1 MPETR
6 KVGMILTDYD
16 FRALSPIDFEHLTR
30 DVLNADLKLSLQG
43 YAPGPDQGIDLRQ
56 VAANGAVTVVQCKHY
71 LDSSWS
77 TFMRAVRKEADRG
90 QGLGASSYLFVTSR
104 ALSPHQQDELVQAL
118 RPMGVTHDHVW
129 GREKLNEALLRH
141 PDVERRNIKLWLS
154 SAGMLDTL
162 LNAGRWQRSEVTL
175 DEVRDLAKL
184 WVRTPAYDE
193 VLSVLEREGVCIVYG
208 PPGAGKTF
216 LAEMVLLAAAAE
228 GWKAVH
234 VVGDIEDAW
243 KALTLDDTNQIFYY
257 NDFLGEGQLQVAS
270 KNEPTQLAN
279 FIKRVRKTREHKRF
293 ILATREQNLLQ
304 AADEYDALQDLPRNA
319 SLLGIRM
326 DRYPV
331 HIRAEILFNHLYFS
345 DISEEDRLR
354 LAIDNRIVSIV
365 DHSAYNPRLIE
376 ASLKYAT
383 PGSADEKLE
392 AIKHALDHPD
402 QLWEK
407 SFRKLP
413 PLGQQILLALATL
426 PARPWPLSV
435 IRELVATSNNL
446 SWRPTL
452 RILESTWVN
461 ISGQPS
467 DRYVA
472 FANPSC
478 RDYLLGVLDDAAVAE
493 DQVDRIRSLDQVV
506 SLTRSAGLTANV
518 SNRGQRPELAHSL
531 SSRRDRI
538 VELIRSRVDANFD
551 GERFTGSMDV
561 LRDAAAMLA
570 VYGAESDTGWLLERI
585 SSRIGS
591 FGQLSSIDLSNV
603 FMLAE
608 LLQGLT
614 TGSSDARDAL
624 SGELVANAI
633 GAIKTSRGLDA
644 YEALPQYLRSPDVEE
659 AARQRAREVLTEE
672 ADYLLYD
679 VEDSDS
685 IRFGAGDIE
694 RRALWYRVHVNIG
707 PLLDRANEMQ
717 IKEGRTVPW
726 PDSEADAGAGD
737 SADDAA
743 SIRQIFSRFGQ

>member
-1 MPETR
+1 MTLP
-6 KVGMILTDYD
+6 DYD

-56 VAANGAVTVVQCKHY
+56 VAPNGAVTVVQCKHY

-90 QGLGASSYLFVTSR
+90 QGLGASCYLFVTSR
-104 ALSPHQQDELVQAL
+104 ALSPHQQDEIVQAL

-129 GREKLNEALLRH
+129 GRERLNEALSRY
-141 PDVERRNIKLWLS
+141 PDVERRSIKLWLS

-193 VLSVLEREGVCIVYG
+193 VLNVLEKEGVCIIYG
-208 PPGAGKTF
+208 PPGVGKTF

-228 GWKAVH
+228 GWNAVH

-243 KALTLDDTNQIFYY
+243 KALALDDTNQIFYY

-279 FIKRVRKTREHKRF
+279 FIKRIRKTRQRKRF

-304 AADEYDALQDLPRNA
+304 AASEYDALQDLSRDV
-319 SLLGIRM
+319 SRLGVRM
-326 DRYPV
+326 DRYSA

-345 DISEEDRLR
+345 DIPHADRRR
-354 LAIDNRIVSIV
+354 LAIDNRIISIV
-365 DHSAYNPRLIE
+365 DHDAYNPKLIE

-392 AIKHALDHPD
+392 AVKHALDHPD
-402 QLWEK
+402 LLWEK

-413 PLGQQILLALATL
+413 SPGQQALLALATL
-426 PARPWPLSV
+426 PASQWPLRM
-435 IRELVATSNNL
+435 IRELVATSDNL

-452 RILESTWVN
+452 RVLESTWVT
-461 ISGQPS
+461 ISGQPG

-493 DQVDRIRSLDQVV
+493 GQVDRIRSLNQVV
-506 SLTRSAGLTANV
+506 SLTCSAGLAVNV
-518 SNRGQRPELAHSL
+518 GNRVQRPELAHSL

-538 VELIRSRVDANFD
+538 VEVIRSRVDADFD
-551 GERFTGSMDV
+551 GERFTGSIDV

-570 VYGAESDTGWLLERI
+570 VYGAESDTGWLMERI

-591 FGQLSSIDLSNV
+591 FGRLSAIDLSNV

-608 LLQGLT
+608 LLKELT
-614 TGSSDARDAL
+614 TGSPDRLDAL
-624 SGELVANAI
+624 SGKLVANAI

-659 AARQRAREVLTEE
+659 TARQRAREVLTEE
-672 ADYLLYD
+672 ADYLLYN

-694 RRALWYRVHVNIG
+694 RRALWYRVDVNIG
-707 PLLDRANEMQ
+707 PLLDRANEIQ

-726 PDSEADAGAGD
+726 PDSEADAVAGD